1 MTIPVVKLND
11 GRDIPQVGLGTFL
24 LKPDDTV
31 AAVSTA
37 IELGYRH
44 IDTAAIYGN
53 ERQVGQAIRE
63 SGLPREE
70 FWVTTKLWND
80 RHDDAAGA
88 LELSLSKLGLDYV
101 DLYLIH
107 WPVPAKNQHVLAWES
122 LIELRDRGL
131 TRSIGVSNFLP
142 YHLADAVATGVTP
155 SVNQVEVHPSFANA
169 DVVAANRAAGVATE
183 SWSPLGRRDD
193 LAAEPVVRIAEALG
207 RTPAQVILRWHV
219 QQGFIVFPKSQH
231 RERLAENLA
240 LFDFALDD
248 DQMAAVGALDS
259 GHRVGP
265 DPAQFWA
272 KEDGK

>member
-1 MTIPVVKLND
+1 MCNFPLAHLQKLKDETGIFPVVN
-11 GRDIPQVGLGTFL
+11 Q
-24 LKPDDTV
+24 
-31 AAVSTA
+31 
-37 IELGYRH
+37 IELH
-44 IDTAAIYGN
+44 PLMQQ
-53 ERQVGQAIRE
+53 RQLH
-63 SGLPREE
+63 S
-70 FWVTTKLWND
+70 WN
-80 RHDDAAGA
+80 
-88 LELSLSKLGLDYV
+88 
-101 DLYLIH
+101 
-107 WPVPAKNQHVLAWES
+107 
-122 LIELRDRGL
+122 
-131 TRSIGVSNFLP
+131 
-142 YHLADAVATGVTP
+142 ATH
-155 SVNQVEVHPSFANA
+155 NI
-169 DVVAANRAAGVATE
+169 ATE

-193 LAAEPVVRIAEALG
+193 LAAEPVVRVAQALG